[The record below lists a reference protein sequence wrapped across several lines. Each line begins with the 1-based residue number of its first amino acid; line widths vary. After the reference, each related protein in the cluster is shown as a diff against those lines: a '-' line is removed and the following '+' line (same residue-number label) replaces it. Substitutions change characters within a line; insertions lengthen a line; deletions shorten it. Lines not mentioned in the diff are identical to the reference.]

1 MDDLLISP
9 PAVGFFSLIIL
20 CLLILG
26 YLLSRKAKSAETR
39 LLTESLNGMVSSL
52 QESEARFRR
61 TVNSISDHI
70 YMTKITAE
78 GERINLYLSPNVA
91 ELTGYPR
98 EKLEADWHFWAA
110 RLIHPEDRS
119 MTAAHSLNLG
129 LGHGGEIEYRLVR
142 ADGQVIWVRDSAR
155 VEEQNGFRIVYGV
168 VSDITERKQAEAE
181 LRQHRDH
188 LEELVRHRTR
198 NLTTLYEVVTMTNTY
213 LELELMLDRVLDKTL
228 AVIGSG
234 VGLVHLLDEAGER
247 LHLVAHR
254 GLSEGAAKLAEMQCS
269 QALWWDQ
276 VLRENRTVIVTDIL
290 DEPHLPDLSYFAPNL
305 AYVGVPIHVEACV
318 FGVLSLFEQS
328 IDRLSADDIALVA
341 AIADHLGGTVERA
354 RLTQRAEQAAVM
366 EERQRLAREL
376 HDSVTQSL
384 YSLTLFAAAVQDS
397 FTANNSAQVE
407 QYLQWLDETAR
418 QALREMRLLIYE
430 LRPLALDQEG
440 LVGALRYRLETVERR
455 AGLAAQLLVDTQAE
469 LPAGVQSGLYRIV
482 QEALNN
488 VLKHSL
494 ATQVTIYIASP
505 DRGLQVEVS
514 DNGCGFDEAALGAC
528 GGLGLANMRARA
540 EKLGGLLQVVS
551 RLGQGTRVTVTIG
564 PDFLQNQRMER

>member
-1 MDDLLISP
+1 MDDLLVSP
-9 PAVGFFSLIIL
+9 PTIGIFLLVIL
-20 CLLILG
+20 HLLILG
-26 YLLSRKAKSAETR
+26 YLLSWKVKSVETR
-39 LLTESLNGMVSSL
+39 LLTESFNSMVSSL

-61 TVNSISDHI
+61 TINSISDHI
-70 YMTKITAE
+70 YMTKITTE

-119 MTAAHSLNLG
+119 MAAAHSLHLG
-129 LGHGGEIEYRLVR
+129 LGSGGEIEYRLVR

-198 NLTTLYEVVTMTNTY
+198 HLTALYEVETMTNAY
-213 LELELMLDRVLDKTL
+213 LDLELMLDQVLAKTL

-234 VGLVHLLDEAGER
+234 AGLVHLLDEAGET
-247 LHLVAHR
+247 LCLVAHR
-254 GLSEGAAKLAEMQCS
+254 GLPEGTARLVETKLG
-269 QALWWDQ
+269 QAPLWDQ

-290 DEPHLPDLSYFAPNL
+290 AEPHLPDLSYFAPNL
-305 AYVGVPIHVEACV
+305 AYVGAPIHVETCV
-318 FGVLSLFEQS
+318 FGVLSLFEPS
-328 IDRLSADDIALVA
+328 IDRLSADDIALAA
-341 AIADHLGGTVERA
+341 AIADHLGGVVERA
-354 RLTQRAEQAAVM
+354 RLNQRAEQAAVM

-384 YSLTLFAAAVQDS
+384 YSLTLFTAAVQDS
-397 FTANNSAQVE
+397 FAANDSAQVE

-440 LVGALRYRLETVERR
+440 LAGALRHRLETVERR

-469 LPAGVQSGLYRIV
+469 LPVGVQTALYRIV

-488 VLKHSL
+488 VVKHSQ
-494 ATQVTIYIASP
+494 ATQVTIHITSP
-505 DRGLQVEVS
+505 DRGLRVEVS
-514 DNGCGFDEAALGAC
+514 DNGFGFDEAALSDN
-528 GGLGLANMRARA
+528 GGLGLANMRDRA
-540 EKLGGLLQVVS
+540 EKLGGVLQVVS
-551 RLGQGTRVTVTIG
+551 RPGQGTRVTVTID
-564 PDFLQNQRMER
+564 PEFLQNQRMES